1 MPHQPTSRTVDGS
14 STAILFV
21 HGIVG
26 TPDHFLDLLPLIPD
40 SWSYV
45 NILLPGHG
53 GSVGDF
59 SRSSM
64 ALWRKAVTQQGRLC
78 AGLPGRR
85 PTRQQAAILRNE
97 GCEQGSA

>member
-1 MPHQPTSRTVDGS
+1 MPHSPTFRSIPGS
-14 STAILFV
+14 DTAILFI

-26 TPDHFLDLLPLIPD
+26 TPDHFLDLLPLVPSD
-40 SWSYV
+40 WSYA

-64 ALWRKAVTQQGRLC
+64 ALWRRAVAEQMCWQRYFVRSLC
-78 AGLPGRR
+78 
-85 PTRQQAAILRNE
+85 
-97 GCEQGSA
+97 